1 MKNLILAAGVAALAI
16 AAPATAEKGGKGGNG
31 GGKGG
36 AKVERGGGGG
46 GGPKMERRGGGDRQ
60 AFKMERRGGGDRQAF
75 KAERRGGGEGKAFK
89 QAREQRQKF
98 AEQRFERSKKANEQR
113 FERVKKAR
121 EQRFA
126 EQRSKGREKMFEQRS
141 KAFEKMAGRQRKAQE
156 RVFEGRRDRDWNDD
170 VRLARM
176 NDWDDFDRWENVR
189 SRSYGCPPGL
199 AAKGCM
205 PPGQAKKLI
214 GSALPAAYAS
224 SYLPDALRS
233 YYQDDDDY
241 YYRYGD
247 GYAYRVNRDNNL
259 IASLLP
265 LFGGSFGLGQ
275 AFPLSNAGYSVPS
288 YYSSFY
294 PDSQYS
300 AYRYDDGYLYQ
311 VDPYTGMVED
321 VSPMLGYGYG
331 VGQMLPA
338 GYSAYNVPYQ
348 YRDMYYDTDDYQY
361 RYAPGAIYQV
371 DRDTSL
377 ITSVAS
383 LLTGQPLGIGQQLP
397 MGYDAYN
404 VPYAYRDQ
412 YYDTNDDWYRYAD
425 GNIYQVD
432 PTTRL
437 ITAVIDA
444 IV

>member
-1 MKNLILAAGVAALAI
+1 M
-16 AAPATAEKGGKGGNG
+16 
-31 GGKGG
+31 
-36 AKVERGGGGG
+36 
-46 GGPKMERRGGGDRQ
+46 KMERRGGGGH
-60 AFKMERRGGGDRQAF
+60 AMKMERGGGGNREFRVDRRGNDRQVARMQRQ
-75 KAERRGGGEGKAFK
+75 ERRMVKERGNERRA
-89 QAREQRQKF
+89 F
-98 AEQRFERSKKANEQR
+98 AEQRQRRFDDRRQVERNER
-113 FERVKKAR
+113 RMYDTARVERV
-121 EQRFA
+121 
-126 EQRSKGREKMFEQRS
+126 
-141 KAFEKMAGRQRKAQE
+141 
-156 RVFEGRRDRDWNDD
+156 RDRDWNDN
-170 VRLARM
+170 VRVAG
-176 NDWDDFDRWENVR
+176 WDSDFDRWENVR
-189 SRSYGCPPGL
+189 SRSYSCPPGL
-199 AAKGCM
+199 AAKGNGCL
-205 PPGQAKKLI
+205 PPGQAKKLM
-214 GSALPAAYAS
+214 GSVLPAAYAS

-247 GYAYRVNRDNNL
+247 GYVYRVDRDNDL
-259 IASLLP
+259 ISSLLP
-265 LFGGSFGLGQ
+265 LFGGSYAMGQ
-275 AFPLSNAGYSVPS
+275 AFPLSNPDYYVPS

-294 PDSQYS
+294 PDTQYG

-311 VDPYTGMVED
+311 VDPYSGLVQD

-331 VGQMLPA
+331 VGQILPA

-348 YRDMYYDTDDYQY
+348 YRDMYYDTDEAYY

-371 DRDTSL
+371 DPQTNL

-383 LLTGQPLGIGQQLP
+383 LLTGQPLGIGQSLP

-404 VPYAYRDQ
+404 VPYAYRDR
-412 YYDTNDDWYRYAD
+412 YYDTDDSWYRYAD